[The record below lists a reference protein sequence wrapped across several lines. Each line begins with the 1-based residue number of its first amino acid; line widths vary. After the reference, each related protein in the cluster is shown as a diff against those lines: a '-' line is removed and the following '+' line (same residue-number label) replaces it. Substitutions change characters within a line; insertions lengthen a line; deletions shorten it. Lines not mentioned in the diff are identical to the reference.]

1 MPSFFFKTKVTFEN
15 EEKLLFL
22 IQVVWA
28 SGGSGP
34 KPQDG
39 KNKISEFINFR
50 ALKKLFNKAPA
61 Y

>member
-22 IQVVWA
+22 IQVVWV

-39 KNKISEFINFR
+39 KNKIS
-50 ALKKLFNKAPA
+50 
-61 Y
+61 